1 MIFAM
6 NSDSTKKDTSKTKP
20 SRSFFRDLTCKQLLF
35 ACIYS
40 IVTSV
45 VGVSLMSVL
54 YDVKMN
60 FTYGIILT
68 GWFFLITVFF
78 LYIKSR
84 SKN

>member
-1 MIFAM
+1 
-6 NSDSTKKDTSKTKP
+6 
-20 SRSFFRDLTCKQLLF
+20 
-35 ACIYS
+35 
-40 IVTSV
+40 
-45 VGVSLMSVL
+45 MSVL

-84 SKN
+84 SKKIK